1 MADALRLLLPY
12 SSINQPSQC
21 IGGRPCL
28 NCSRTNHVCHTSTRR
43 GPTAWV
49 FVHATK
55 THDLDDKHIQKK
67 GTVASLPRQIP
78 ALESETHL
86 TYFFTSFLSQNA
98 FMSVSEQFQTSLC
111 SLLYSSAG
119 LRDAISAISALHIA
133 QITGATPAEGD
144 DPAALRAYARSV
156 QCMQAKIASVSI
168 VRDPSVL
175 WTTLLLGV
183 FEVREHMPPSF
194 QTGSAMLITHS

>member
-1 MADALRLLLPY
+1 MADALCLLLPY
-12 SSINQPSQC
+12 SLTDQPSQC

-28 NCSRTNHVCHTSTRR
+28 NCSKTNHVCHTATRR
-43 GPTAWV
+43 EPTAWV

-55 THDLDDKHIQKK
+55 AHEPDDKRIQKK
-67 GTVASLPRQIP
+67 GTLASLPRQVSV
-78 ALESETHL
+78 LESETHL

-98 FMSVSEQFQTSLC
+98 FTSISEQFQTSLC
-111 SLLYSSAG
+111 SLFYSSVG

-144 DPAALRAYARSV
+144 DPVALRAYARSV
-156 QCMQAKIASVSI
+156 QCMQARIASVSI
-168 VRDPSVL
+168 VRDPSAL

-183 FEVREHMPPSF
+183 FEVSEHMPPS
-194 QTGSAMLITHS
+194 I